1 MNLARHPVSLFP
13 TAAPT
18 KSPTYRVFALF
29 IVIAGLMSNAACTG
43 LTGQLG
49 SKGAGSGT
57 QSAPPPVTPPAQPP
71 PASGNSPTSQLSVST
86 AQVNFGSVTVG
97 NSASQVVSLTN
108 VGTADITISAVSA
121 SGAGFGFNGGS
132 GVTLDPTQSVSIYV
146 NFNPTGAGS
155 ATGTLS
161 ISSNSANPVITVGLS
176 GSAVAAV
183 VLHTVGLTWAP
194 STSPVIGYYVYRGP
208 SSSSLAKLN
217 SSAADPSASYS
228 DQGVPGGQTYVYAVT
243 SVDSSN
249 VESGFSNEVSV
260 TIPQ

>member
-1 MNLARHPVSLFP
+1 MHRHQPVRSL
-13 TAAPT
+13 AAPT
-18 KSPTYRVFALF
+18 KSSPYRALALC
-29 IVIAGLMSNAACTG
+29 IVMAGMLGSAACTG
-43 LTGQLG
+43 LTGQSS
-49 SKGAGSGT
+49 SKGTGSGT
-57 QSAPPPVTPPAQPP
+57 QAPPPVQPPAT
-71 PASGNSPTSQLSVST
+71 PAGSTTSQLSVST
-86 AQVNFGSVTVG
+86 AQMNFGNVTVG

-108 VGTADITISAVSA
+108 VGSTNVTISAVSA

-155 ATGTLS
+155 ATGILS
-161 ISSNSANPVITVGLS
+161 VSSNATNPVLTVGLS
-176 GSAVAAV
+176 GSGVASV

-208 SSSSLAKLN
+208 SSSSLSKLN
-217 SSAADPSASYS
+217 ASAADPSASYS
-228 DQGVPGGQTYVYAVT
+228 DQGVPGGQTYIYAVT

-260 TIPQ
+260 TIPN

>member
-1 MNLARHPVSLFP
+1 MNLARRPFSLCP
-13 TAAPT
+13 AAPV
-18 KSPTYRVFALF
+18 KSSAYRALALC
-29 IVIAGLMSNAACTG
+29 IVIAGMLSSAACTG
-43 LTGQLG
+43 LTGQPF

-57 QSAPPPVTPPAQPP
+57 QTTPPPPPVTPPAT
-71 PASGNSPTSQLSVST
+71 PANATASQLSIST

-108 VGTADITISAVSA
+108 VGSADVTISGVSA
-121 SGAGFGFNGGS
+121 SGTGFAFNGGS

-146 NFNPTGAGS
+146 NFNPTSAGS

-161 ISSNSANPVITVGLS
+161 ISSNSTNPVLTVGLS
-176 GSAVAAV
+176 GSGVAAV
-183 VLHTVGLTWAP
+183 VLHTVGLTWVP

-208 SSSSLAKLN
+208 SSSNLSKLN
-217 SSAADPSASYS
+217 TSAADPSASYS